1 MASLLLYPR
10 TYSQEV
16 RKAWFDKDDDYFV
29 KICTDK
35 ITSKNLMEKIM
46 MENGEDIDYFKLKTV
61 KRICVYILYNKI
73 INLIEEN
80 ITSCFKCVWKFCD

>member
-1 MASLLLYPR
+1 
-10 TYSQEV
+10 
-16 RKAWFDKDDDYFV
+16 
-29 KICTDK
+29 
-35 ITSKNLMEKIM
+35 M